1 MIIKMKRIVIMMMT
15 LFLCL
20 GISGCALVPQKEE
33 LSDEEVVNTFLQAY
47 QNGDYEAIKP
57 FISDDNKLHT
67 FFSVLTEGNGNGME
81 EVFKRVHELTKDFTF
96 TAKAVEG
103 KERWGEV
110 SVKIQTKDISG
121 NILTAMSEAIASE
134 VANNDDS
141 FKNMPAW
148 MLKAIETA
156 EPVEKEMTVYVG
168 NRDGENVMDTNT
180 NREFF
185 DLLNGGFY
193 YYIYS
198 TMTTCSNKY
207 DAFEIFAKGD
217 EILGMVETAQL
228 IDMSDDELQA
238 YLAPFQFPGV
248 NVQATHDDEG
258 ITMKLGVDFET
269 ASSKRL
275 ADLNIISNR
284 ITASGGYLSLRTTVK
299 DFYDSAMD
307 CETVYGLSQ
316 ANKSE

>member
-20 GISGCALVPQKEE
+20 SISGCALVPQKEE

-156 EPVEKEMTVYVG
+156 EPVG
-168 NRDGENVMDTNT
+168 NDGLC
-180 NREFF
+180 R
-185 DLLNGGFY
+185 
-193 YYIYS
+193 
-198 TMTTCSNKY
+198 
-207 DAFEIFAKGD
+207 
-217 EILGMVETAQL
+217 Q
-228 IDMSDDELQA
+228 
-238 YLAPFQFPGV
+238 P
-248 NVQATHDDEG
+248 
-258 ITMKLGVDFET
+258 
-269 ASSKRL
+269 R
-275 ADLNIISNR
+275 R
-284 ITASGGYLSLRTTVK
+284 
-299 DFYDSAMD
+299 
-307 CETVYGLSQ
+307 
-316 ANKSE
+316 